1 MVVFHHC
8 DLASYGFLKAFLH
21 LSSKKYWAPI
31 WYHVSLQ
38 KLMQTR
44 QVYKKIGQ
52 LITLG
57 SYTASTKTP
66 TVSDATQLF
75 YITVIILV
83 VTVMSMS

>member
-1 MVVFHHC
+1 
-8 DLASYGFLKAFLH
+8 
-21 LSSKKYWAPI
+21 
-31 WYHVSLQ
+31 
-38 KLMQTR
+38 MQTR

-57 SYTASTKTP
+57 SYKASTKTP

-75 YITVIILV
+75 YIIVIILV